1 MKKRTAETGMQTS
14 VLRELRPH
22 LFQVQHRHGVSLPVW
37 REYELVG
44 LCQRWA
50 LGVEWNELCE
60 NTSLDEGD
68 IVRILRRTVDV
79 LWQIPQIP
87 SVSGALVN
95 KAKAAVGKMKR
106 FPI

>member
-1 MKKRTAETGMQTS
+1 M
-14 VLRELRPH
+14 LREIRPH
-22 LFQVQHRHGVSLPVW
+22 LFQVQHRYGVSLPIW

-44 LCQRWA
+44 LCQQWA

-60 NTSLDEGD
+60 NTNLDEGD

-79 LWQIPQIP
+79 LWQVPQIP
-87 SVSGALVN
+87 NVSAVLVDN
-95 KAKAAVGKMKR
+95 AKVAIAQMKR